1 MKRLTVLKTALLAMT
16 TLVATVAIQAQTPCV
31 TPTKHKHTKKV
42 EPCSS
47 AEKQLADLQAQ
58 LKAQQAQIDALSA
71 QLSANKPAAAE
82 SDPIATPIAN
92 QAAADAA
99 DAKAKVNGMSSS
111 VADLKSTVAGEQET
125 ILATQK
131 KITELESPA
140 TIHYKGVS
148 ITPGGFLAAESMFRT
163 RATNSDI
170 ATPLSAIPYNNSTNA
185 HISEFNGSARQSR
198 LAVLV
203 NAPFSFGKAGG
214 YYEMDFLSAG
224 TTSNNNQ
231 TNSYTLRVRSAFGQ
245 VLLNNGFS
253 FQGGQMFTLATEV
266 KKGILAGPG
275 AEALPP
281 TIDPNYTVGFNFGR
295 QYALRLAQSFAK
307 NKANVALG
315 IEESQIILAGG
326 SNYPANFVLG
336 GPGAAGGLFN
346 STGGSSGGG
355 TATVTA
361 AAQNYTDNL
370 APDVHLKAT
379 FDPGYGHYEIG
390 GVLRFFRDRV
400 YNQTCTANCGTSA
413 ATLVTSTT
421 GTNYTTPGGGLY
433 ASARVPAT
441 KYADVALK
449 GYFGPGMAR
458 YGASNLGDVTVRPTG
473 QLEPLKTSGG
483 LFELDLHPTKKLD
496 IFFLDGIE
504 YLQRT
509 SYVSPLTGQQVG
521 YAPVQFQNNANC
533 NNQSAPVSASGY
545 GYSVTSGCSGSTR
558 YVAESS
564 GGITYRFF
572 SSPTKGRFQ
581 MQLVYS
587 YLDKMS
593 WQGYIGTS
601 YANSVALGSQ
611 YFHGAQAINNMFST
625 SFRYYIP

>member
-1 MKRLTVLKTALLAMT
+1 MKSSTVFTTALLAIT
-16 TLVATVAIQAQTPCV
+16 TIFGAMEVQAQNPCV
-31 TPTKHKHTKKV
+31 TPTKHKHSKKV
-42 EPCSS
+42 AEPCGS

-71 QLSANKPAAAE
+71 QLAANKPATAE
-82 SDPIATPIAN
+82 TDPIATPIAN

-99 DAKAKVNGMSSS
+99 DAKAKVNGISSS
-111 VADLKSTVAGEQET
+111 VADLKTTVAGEQTT
-125 ILATQK
+125 ILDVQK
-131 KITELESPA
+131 KVTDLESPA
-140 TIHYKGVS
+140 AIHYKGVT
-148 ITPGGFLAAESMFRT
+148 ITPGGFLAAESVFRT
-163 RATNSDI
+163 RAVNSDI
-170 ATPLSAIPYNNSTNA
+170 ATPFTATPYGNSSNA

-253 FQGGQMFTLATEV
+253 FQGGQMFTMATEV

-281 TIDPNYTVGFNFGR
+281 TIDPNYNVGFNFGR
-295 QYALRLAQSFAK
+295 QYALRFAQSFAG

-315 IEESQIILAGG
+315 LEESQIQFTG
-326 SNYPANFVLG
+326 SNAPANFIFG
-336 GPGAAGGLFN
+336 GAGASGGLFN

-355 TATVTA
+355 SATIA
-361 AAQNYTDNL
+361 AAPQNYTDNL

-379 FDPGYGHYEIG
+379 FDPGLGHYEIG

-400 YNQTCTANCGTSA
+400 YNQTCTSACGTSA
-413 ATLVTSTT
+413 AVLVTSTQ

-433 ASARVPAT
+433 ASARVPVT
-441 KYADVALK
+441 KFADVALK
-449 GYFGPGMAR
+449 GYFGPGFAR
-458 YGASNLGDVTVRPTG
+458 YAASTLGDVTVRPNG
-473 QLEPLKTSGG
+473 QLEPLKTTGG
-483 LFELDLHPTKKLD
+483 LFELDFHPTKKLD

-509 SYVSPLTGQQVG
+509 TYISPLTGLQVG
-521 YAPVQFQNNANC
+521 YAGITTQNDTSCGAQSVPTNAT
-533 NNQSAPVSASGY
+533 GY
-545 GYSVTSGCSGSTR
+545 GYSVTGNCSGAIRYIYEST
-558 YVAESS
+558 
-564 GGITYRFF
+564 GGLTYRFF

-587 YLDKMS
+587 YLDKQS
-593 WQGYIGTS
+593 WQGYLGTS
-601 YANSVALGSQ
+601 YANAVALGPQ
-611 YFHGAQAINNMFST
+611 YFHGAQAINNMVTT